1 MMCFMRGVVR
11 PNTGLTRHARRFA
24 LDLVEVFFQ
33 IVHSR
38 LPLLNPAQF
47 RTRLH
52 YSLQSSNGGASP
64 NNPQGGA
71 GQIGRSSNSPPH
83 GEPQQ
88 KPLHPA

>member
-1 MMCFMRGVVR
+1 MYKCTSFTHIAVLGAFISV
-11 PNTGLTRHARRFA
+11 LIRFK
-24 LDLVEVFFQ
+24 EVFFQ

-71 GQIGRSSNSPPH
+71 GQVGRSSNSPPH
-83 GEPQQ
+83 GGPQQ